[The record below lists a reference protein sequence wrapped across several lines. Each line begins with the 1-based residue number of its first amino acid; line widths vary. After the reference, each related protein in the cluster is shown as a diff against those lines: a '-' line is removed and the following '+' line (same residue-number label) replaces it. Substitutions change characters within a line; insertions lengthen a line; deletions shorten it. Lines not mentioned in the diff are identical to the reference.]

1 MSEPHTHP
9 APAHGSAAQG
19 SAAAHRGAAATT
31 GAPTERPSAPRTARE
46 RARAELTEEIVG
58 TARRHLD
65 VDGAA
70 GLSLRAVAR
79 DLGMVSS
86 AIYRYFPSR
95 DDLLTRLIIDAYNA
109 LGEAAEEAEAEQR
122 RTDLR
127 GRWLAIAHAA
137 REWAL
142 ANPQQWSLI
151 YGSPVPGYV
160 APQDTIGPASR
171 TTALLVGILADLH
184 ARGDVEQ
191 RSVPR
196 SVRAALAPVR
206 SAIPP
211 DVPDDLLVRG
221 LMAWTELIGT
231 ISLEING
238 QFHNVI
244 ADMPEYY
251 DHVMDRT
258 AHVLELG

>member
-1 MSEPHTHP
+1 M
-9 APAHGSAAQG
+9 
-19 SAAAHRGAAATT
+19 
-31 GAPTERPSAPRTARE
+31 TEQTSAPRTARA
-46 RARAELTEEIVG
+46 RARAELTAEILD
-58 TARRHLD
+58 TARAHLA

-109 LGEAAEEAEAEQR
+109 LADAAEERERAVR

-127 GRWLAIAHAA
+127 GRWLAVVHGCRDWALE
-137 REWAL
+137 RPQEWA
-142 ANPQQWSLI
+142 LI
-151 YGSPVPGYV
+151 YGSPVPGYR

-171 TTALLVGILADLH
+171 VPALLLMILVDLTAAGGVADP
-184 ARGDVEQ
+184 
-191 RSVPR
+191 SPVPR
-196 SVRAALAPVR
+196 AVRASLAPLR
-206 SAIPP
+206 TIMPS

-221 LMAWTELIGT
+221 LMAWTELVGE

-238 QFHNVI
+238 QFVNVVEGM
-244 ADMPEYY
+244 DDYF
-251 DHVMDRT
+251 DHTMRRMSE
-258 AHVLELG
+258 VLGLG

>member
-1 MSEPHTHP
+1 MTEPV
-9 APAHGSAAQG
+9 
-19 SAAAHRGAAATT
+19 
-31 GAPTERPSAPRTARE
+31 SAPRTARE
-46 RARAELTEEIVG
+46 RARAELTAELVD
-58 TARRHLD
+58 TARAHLA
-65 VDGAA
+65 VEGAA

-109 LGEAAEEAEAEQR
+109 LGDATESAEAEMK

-127 GRWLAIAHAA
+127 GRWSAIVHGA
-137 REWAL
+137 RDWAL
-142 ANPQQWSLI
+142 AHPQEWSLI

-171 TTALLVGILADLH
+171 TTGLLIGILADLH
-184 ARGDVEQ
+184 ARGDVSS
-191 RSVPR
+191 RKVGR
-196 SVRAALAPVR
+196 TVHAALAPVR
-206 SAIPP
+206 SVIPP

-221 LMAWTELIGT
+221 LMAWSSMVGT

-244 ADMPEYY
+244 AGMDAYY

-258 AHVLELG
+258 ADVLELG